1 LLYTAAAGQLSQL
14 EYIKTL
20 NVHTVFQFLTR
31 QREEQ
36 RFAERLQQVYADEA
50 KAKRRL

>member
-1 LLYTAAAGQLSQL
+1 M
-14 EYIKTL
+14 

-36 RFAERLQQVYADEA
+36 RFTERLHKAYADEA
-50 KAKRRL
+50 KAKRKRK